1 MIRFSLRLTGA
12 LLALAL
18 LGSNAANAQTA
29 PLPSGSFTPAQPP
42 AAQPPAAS
50 AAHLAVARDLVVA
63 SGLARAFG
71 GVIPDLMVKINTNVG
86 QTRPELAAD
95 LRATLDQLQSEF
107 MRYPEELLD
116 FGARVYASVLSEQE
130 CRDALV
136 FFKSPVG
143 LKYVESQPAVLINMG
158 PAVTEWSRIVSVRML
173 DRVRAEMKKK
183 GREF

>member
-1 MIRFSLRLTGA
+1 MNGFSLRAAGA

-18 LGSNAANAQTA
+18 AAPVAAVAQTP
-29 PLPSGSFTPAQPP
+29 PLPSGAFTPSPSST
-42 AAQPPAAS
+42 PPAAS
-50 AAHLAVARDLVVA
+50 ASHMAVARDLVVA
-63 SGLARAFG
+63 SGLSRAFG
-71 GVIPDLMVKINTNVG
+71 GVIPDLMVKINMNFG